1 MRKQWIIHIMILCG
15 MTCND
20 PRTYSTVRV
29 KHVIESVVWG
39 HGTNNQLF
47 LSHFTDKLNVN
58 VHLQT
63 NVAIRASVL
72 NSKSVTTVENVVYA
86 FDEESLFK
94 SSPNLPA
101 TAKSWNRAGAVR
113 ELHSLLVLV
122 STLWLFPKTHTAD
135 ADSCLTCFLQ
145 QQYLTNIKQK
155 HA

>member
-39 HGTNNQLF
+39 HGANNQLF

-63 NVAIRASVL
+63 NVAICASVL
-72 NSKSVTTVENVVYA
+72 NSKSVATVENVVYA

-101 TAKSWNRAGAVR
+101 TTDQWQSFPQMAYDNLLKKTCVAGFVLYKHSVKKSAAMSAV
-113 ELHSLLVLV
+113 LKALLF
-122 STLWLFPKTHTAD
+122 ST
-135 ADSCLTCFLQ
+135 C
-145 QQYLTNIKQK
+145 YI
-155 HA
+155 